1 MEKVLVQYLNE
12 LAMVF
17 SGGSSSFLNFCICVC
32 FHAKFLC
39 CFLATVFHYHIEFSL
54 LLSITALASLPS
66 KRVFKTSLFRT
77 GIASFPLHFD
87 AFLAML
93 VCVYMCVCVF
103 VLYWHCVCFRTQS
116 YEWVCAWSCVCFT
129 PLCGNMWTVFVCLFV
144 YIPLMCMWGFAH
156 CVVFFNQVELSENT
170 VNSLS
175 SLLLLLL
182 PLTSSLSLPFSP
194 QPFHNK
200 TRTNKKKKEKVN
212 RNRLN
217 LEVNFM
223 DDAER
228 ERVGEQDAL
237 GDDPEVD
244 VQWSKWD
251 LCTAPS
257 VITWGVG
264 RL

>member
-1 MEKVLVQYLNE
+1 
-12 LAMVF
+12 
-17 SGGSSSFLNFCICVC
+17 
-32 FHAKFLC
+32 
-39 CFLATVFHYHIEFSL
+39 
-54 LLSITALASLPS
+54 
-66 KRVFKTSLFRT
+66 
-77 GIASFPLHFD
+77 
-87 AFLAML
+87 
-93 VCVYMCVCVF
+93 
-103 VLYWHCVCFRTQS
+103 
-116 YEWVCAWSCVCFT
+116 
-129 PLCGNMWTVFVCLFV
+129 
-144 YIPLMCMWGFAH
+144 MCMWGFAH

-217 LEVNFM
+217 LEVNFT

-244 VQWSKWD
+244 VQWSK
-251 LCTAPS
+251 
-257 VITWGVG
+257 
-264 RL
+264 